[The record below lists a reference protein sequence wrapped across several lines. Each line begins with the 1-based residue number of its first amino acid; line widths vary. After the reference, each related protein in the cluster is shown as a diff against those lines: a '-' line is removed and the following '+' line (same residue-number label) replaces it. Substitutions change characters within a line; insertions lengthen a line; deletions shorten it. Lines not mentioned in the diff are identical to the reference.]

1 MRTNAAGIDI
11 IKRFEGLRTEAYLCP
26 AGRWT
31 IGYGH
36 TSGVKEGQANI
47 TPQRAETLLAQDVGF
62 IERRLETRLDA
73 ILTDN
78 QFSALV
84 SFVFNLGFEGASRQI
99 QRINSGLMA
108 DVEAHW
114 LLYCKVRQ
122 GGRLVPLR
130 GLLDRRIAEL
140 KLWRAG

>member
-1 MRTNAAGIDI
+1 MRTNIAGIDI

-36 TSGVKEGQANI
+36 TSGVREGQVI
-47 TPQRAETLLAQDVGF
+47 TAQRAETLLAQDVGF
-62 IERRLETRLDA
+62 IERRLATRLDA
-73 ILTDN
+73 ILTDS

-84 SFVFNLGFEGASRQI
+84 SFVFNLGFDGAGRQI
-99 QRINSGLMA
+99 QRINAGLMA

-140 KLWRAG
+140 RLWWG